1 MNTYT
6 DLQLRRVCD
15 EDDDIPTA
23 RFGCPSTVA
32 IFPFP
37 LDGRFPWLATMA
49 SGVGAAW
56 TAHNAHWRVGR
67 ARVVLTVVLPEDVR
81 PQAKLVRR
89 RKAEGRVDLLF
100 LVDSAA
106 TVDRERPSD
115 GLAIV
120 LVARPIRLLAL
131 AAAIMGAPARL
142 AILEPRLP
150 TTVARPSTG
159 MPPWEDD
166 GGDEGPHLQREAHPG

>member
-1 MNTYT
+1 M
-6 DLQLRRVCD
+6 CD

-67 ARVVLTVVLPEDVR
+67 ARVVLAVLLIEDVG
-81 PQAKLVRR
+81 PQEQLVGR
-89 RKAEGRVDLLF
+89 RKAEGRVDLLS
-100 LVDSAA
+100 LMDLAA
-106 TVDRERPSD
+106 TVDRERLSD
-115 GLAIV
+115 LGAID
-120 LVARPIRLLAL
+120 LVERPMRRLAL
-131 AAAIMGAPARL
+131 AAAIMGAPAL
-142 AILEPRLP
+142 SLI
-150 TTVARPSTG
+150 
-159 MPPWEDD
+159 
-166 GGDEGPHLQREAHPG
+166 HI

>member
-1 MNTYT
+1 MITYT

-67 ARVVLTVVLPEDVR
+67 ARVVLAVLLVQEVR
-81 PQAKLVRR
+81 PQEKIVGRR
-89 RKAEGRVDLLF
+89 PAEGRVDLLV
-100 LVDSAA
+100 LVDLAA

-115 GLAIV
+115 GLTIFACGE
-120 LVARPIRLLAL
+120 ANP
-131 AAAIMGAPARL
+131 
-142 AILEPRLP
+142 
-150 TTVARPSTG
+150 PSGTRG
-159 MPPWEDD
+159 CNN
-166 GGDEGPHLQREAHPG
+166 GRTCTQSSS